1 MAHKLA
7 VMTFAQGCAKI
18 VSQVTIES
26 REWARSA
33 ILDEIKD
40 VVVDD
45 SHDIGATSFTL
56 ADTKGRDSARLSRT
70 HADACDFFELD
81 VASEKGFGFCKCGFA
96 KARHSA
102 AAIAA
107 GAAAPCPPAVKR
119 APAPAPAAPPAAPEP
134 EPEPEPEPAPAPAP
148 KPARRKSVSEM
159 LEEKRAAK
167 LAALGA
173 NPTAYALACVD
184 EAPDP
189 CLLYTSPS
197 PRDRG

>member
-1 MAHKLA
+1 MLFIVFRGPRVGVVKASKVMAHKLA

-81 VASEKGFGFCKCGFA
+81 VASEKGFGFA
-96 KARHSA
+96 SA
-102 AAIAA
+102 ASPRRATRR
-107 GAAAPCPPAVKR
+107 PRSPRRPRRPAR
-119 APAPAPAAPPAAPEP
+119 GQARGRRPAPAGRSSPSPSPSPR
-134 EPEPEPEPAPAPAP
+134 PAPAQ
-148 KPARRKSVSEM
+148 ARARSRCRNARGEARGQAG
-159 LEEKRAAK
+159 RAR
-167 LAALGA
+167 A
-173 NPTAYALACVD
+173 NPTAYA
-184 EAPDP
+184 
-189 CLLYTSPS
+189 
-197 PRDRG
+197 